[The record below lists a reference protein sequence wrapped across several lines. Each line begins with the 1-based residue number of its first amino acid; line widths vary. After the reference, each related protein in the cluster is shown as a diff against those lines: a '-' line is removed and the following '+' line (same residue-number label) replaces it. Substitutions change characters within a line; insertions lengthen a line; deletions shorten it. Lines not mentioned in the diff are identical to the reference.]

1 MPGFRDLRSPILRVH
16 TGLTASKGE
25 VYHGKIFLH
34 PAPKGYT
41 AVKIILFYSPS
52 FWFKTYE
59 KVLEQ
64 APDRDT
70 EAERRQAVV
79 VFYQV
84 EEGDLERRGKV
95 LTKLIKN
102 IKWLAGKFDSRTVVL
117 HSFNHL
123 SMSKA
128 PAEFAEPLIEEAGRR
143 LEESGYSVTVT
154 PFGYL
159 NEWKLHVAGES
170 LAKVFKEL

>member
-1 MPGFRDLRSPILRVH
+1 
-16 TGLTASKGE
+16 
-25 VYHGKIFLH
+25 
-34 PAPKGYT
+34 
-41 AVKIILFYSPS
+41 VKIILFYSPS
-52 FWFKTYE
+52 FWFRTFE
-59 KVLEQ
+59 KVLDQ
-64 APDRDT
+64 APDQNI
-70 EAERRQAVV
+70 EAQCQEAVV

-84 EEGDLERRGKV
+84 EEGDLDHRSKV

-102 IKWLAGKFDSRTVVL
+102 VKWLAGKFGARSVVL

-123 SMSKA
+123 STSKA
-128 PAEFAEPLIEEAGRR
+128 PPDFAEPLIQDARKR